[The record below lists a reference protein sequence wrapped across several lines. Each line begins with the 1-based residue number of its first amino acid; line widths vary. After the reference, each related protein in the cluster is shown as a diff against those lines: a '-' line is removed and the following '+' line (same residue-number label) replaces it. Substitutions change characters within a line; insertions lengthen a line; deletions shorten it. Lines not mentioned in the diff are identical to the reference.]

1 LFYYLVKESRFDF
14 ISPVVEEI
22 TGYPPEAYLA
32 NPHLL
37 EQIVAPED
45 LELLRSMSL
54 RETNEPIRMRVR
66 KVDGGFAWLEVT
78 YHVFRDEEGSIT
90 AYCGE
95 AHDFTRTAEALEELR
110 QADQYKATLLQS
122 CPDTLFHVDAE
133 GRVLDYLAGEPILS
147 GPHRRAVSG
156 LNIRQ
161 LLPIELARSVPYLV
175 ELVAETARP
184 RRIEVVVA
192 FEGRRRNIEAQV
204 VPVSAH
210 EFVCRLR
217 DITSIKAQED
227 TRVQGRPQDQ
237 QEAKLDQIRKNPYQ
251 LTARELAILTKVAEG
266 QPDKQI
272 AERLGISTYTVNK
285 HVGNILSKMD
295 ASSRTEAGVRALR
308 EGLLG

>member
-1 LFYYLVKESRFDF
+1 MKPRTNVISFDLARTRRQAESEYDWDN
-14 ISPVVEEI
+14 I
-22 TGYPPEAYLA
+22 
-32 NPHLL
+32 
-37 EQIVAPED
+37 ED
-45 LELLRSMSL
+45 LIIH
-54 RETNEPIRMRVR
+54 TI
-66 KVDGGFAWLEVT
+66 GA
-78 YHVFRDEEGSIT
+78 SI
-90 AYCGE
+90 
-95 AHDFTRTAEALEELR
+95 
-110 QADQYKATLLQS
+110 
-122 CPDTLFHVDAE
+122 PD
-133 GRVLDYLAGEPILS
+133 LA
-147 GPHRRAVSG
+147 
-156 LNIRQ
+156 
-161 LLPIELARSVPYLV
+161 YLV